1 MNVSRPS
8 YGSWRIGLAL
18 LWCVSVAFSSDVV
31 AQGAGERADEDKAF
45 ALYQEAAEDFKARDF
60 GAAVTK
66 LEDAYALFPKAI
78 ILIKLAEGLEH
89 LGRIEE
95 AQSRFA
101 EVEPEDDEMSERV
114 QASLRRL
121 SVQLARPVS
130 VSILTPG
137 VTDVRIVLDG
147 LDIGQVAPTVL
158 EVPRG
163 RHVLQLYKPG
173 YEVFVLDPLDVQGV
187 ATVVVDAQLVP
198 VLYPVRVET
207 GANAAADLR
216 ASVAGQPVA
225 LRRDVVSGQVTLLA
239 PLGEHE
245 FLCEG
250 PRGSHATTLVVSESG
265 DSEVSCV
272 PEDGTAAAIGW
283 TMVATGGVL
292 FVGGAGLLVWH
303 AVDLGFAERNNLV
316 IDEVAIPNRD
326 IVGPVLMGAGVT
338 VGLLSLVFLLDGGDQ
353 QDVELYPAWTP
364 GPSGGVW
371 SLSGRF

>member
-1 MNVSRPS
+1 
-8 YGSWRIGLAL
+8 
-18 LWCVSVAFSSDVV
+18 
-31 AQGAGERADEDKAF
+31 
-45 ALYQEAAEDFKARDF
+45 
-60 GAAVTK
+60 
-66 LEDAYALFPKAI
+66 
-78 ILIKLAEGLEH
+78 
-89 LGRIEE
+89 
-95 AQSRFA
+95 
-101 EVEPEDDEMSERV
+101 
-114 QASLRRL
+114 
-121 SVQLARPVS
+121 
-130 VSILTPG
+130 
-137 VTDVRIVLDG
+137 RIVLDG

-371 SLSGRF
+371 SL